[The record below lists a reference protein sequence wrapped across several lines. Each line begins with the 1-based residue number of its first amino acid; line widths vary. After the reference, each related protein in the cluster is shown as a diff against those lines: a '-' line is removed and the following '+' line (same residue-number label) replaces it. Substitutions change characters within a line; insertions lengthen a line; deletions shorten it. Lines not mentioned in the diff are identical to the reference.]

1 MTRYKFKFV
10 IQGQE
15 VSLWAEDF
23 RSAMKKCLKRSGNIG
38 PVREW
43 QLRDLEGNVID
54 LDWPLDE
61 YVLNNA
67 LWFYMNRR
75 AGIGA
80 TERVTIDA
88 KDVGLTL
95 TPDQE
100 TLDAMEEI
108 HQERVNA
115 TVEALRSPMVFR

>member
-1 MTRYKFKFV
+1 MTRYKFKFI

-23 RSAMKKCLKRSGNIG
+23 RGAMKKCLKRSGNVG
-38 PVREW
+38 LVREW
-43 QLRDLEGNVID
+43 HLRDLEGNVID
-54 LDWPLDE
+54 LDWSLDD

-75 AGIGA
+75 AGICA
-80 TERVTIDA
+80 RERVTIDA

-95 TPDQE
+95 TPSQE
-100 TLDAMEEI
+100 ALDAIERLRE
-108 HQERVNA
+108 ERVNA